1 MTPDQVLD
9 RMQNGWEL
17 ANRGTGWW
25 ISEPRRAYKRC
36 ESERVDDLVVDAL
49 IKRGIIAIFFGNQIV
64 TELPYTTLW
73 ARLTPAGQPQTPA
86 EKTND

>member
-49 IKRGIIAIFFGNQIV
+49 IKRGIIV
-64 TELPYTTLW
+64 TELPYATLW